1 MTMFVLQAER
11 CGALLIEVVGNLLP
25 GLAPWAAPALTAIAF
40 GLAIGLVLVMA
51 RKILLIFSRQH
62 SPGMSRLVGVLAPV
76 LRVTPRIGVVL
87 AMLLPL
93 TVPLEAVALW
103 SQVTGFTGLMLLT
116 WALYRVTGRMEDLLG
131 DLAERTRTPWDD
143 FALHLARRLLQGLI
157 PLAAFWIGVR
167 MLADQPALHVFS
179 DRLMSVAVVLA
190 IAWTA
195 IQAIHLAERLL
206 VTPEELAQADN
217 LVARRRMTQIM
228 VLRRI
233 AYMLVGIFTLASLL
247 MQFEAVRQLGTSL
260 LASAGVASLVLG
272 IAAQRTLA
280 NLLAGV
286 QIALTQPIR
295 LDDVVIVEGEWGRI
309 EDITLTYVVVA
320 LWDQR
325 RLVVPIS
332 YFIEKP
338 FQNWT
343 RTSAEILGTVTLWAR
358 HGIPVDEVRTELQ
371 RLVHGDPRWD
381 GRVAQVQMTEAAED
395 AIELRILISARD
407 ASAAWDLRCHLREHL
422 VTWLAQRPDATLP
435 VLRLANPQAG

>member
-1 MTMFVLQAER
+1 MTLHVERFGTFV
-11 CGALLIEVVGNLLP
+11 IESCREILP
-25 GLAPWAAPALTAIAF
+25 GLAPWAAPALTAIAL
-40 GLAIGLVLVMA
+40 GLIAALLLLMA
-51 RKILLIFSRQH
+51 RKALHALSHRAP
-62 SPGMSRLVGVLAPV
+62 SGVSRLLGVMAPV
-76 LRVTPRIGVVL
+76 LRVTPRIGLIL

-93 TVPLEAVALW
+93 AVPMEAVALW
-103 SQVTGFTGLMLLT
+103 SQATGLTGLILIT
-116 WALYRVTGRMEDLLG
+116 WALHRAAGRLEELLG
-131 DLAERTRTPWDD
+131 NLTQQTRTPWDD

-167 MLADQPALHVFS
+167 MLADQPALHAFS
-179 DRLMSVAVVLA
+179 DRLMGVAVVMA

-233 AYMLVGIFTLASLL
+233 AYVLVGIFTLASLL

-343 RTSAEILGTVTLWAR
+343 RTSAEILGTVTLRAR

-381 GRVAQVQMTEAAED
+381 GRVAQVQMTEAAEHS
-395 AIELRILISARD
+395 IELRILISARD

>member
-1 MTMFVLQAER
+1 MTLHIERFGTFV
-11 CGALLIEVVGNLLP
+11 IELCRDILP
-25 GLAPWAAPALTAIAF
+25 GLAPWAAPALTSIVL
-40 GLAIGLVLVMA
+40 GLITGLLLLMA
-51 RKILLIFSRQH
+51 RKALHALSHRAP
-62 SPGMSRLVGVLAPV
+62 SGVSRLLGVMAPV
-76 LRVTPRIGVVL
+76 LRVTPRIGLIL

-93 TVPLEAVALW
+93 AVPMEAVALW
-103 SQVTGFTGLMLLT
+103 SQATGLTGLILIT
-116 WALYRVTGRMEDLLG
+116 WALYRAAGRLEELLG
-131 DLAERTRTPWDD
+131 DLTQQTRTPWDD
-143 FALHLARRLLQGLI
+143 FALHLTSRILQGLI
-157 PLAAFWIGVR
+157 PLGAFWIGVR
-167 MLADQPALHVFS
+167 VLADQPSLHVLS
-179 DRLMSVAVVLA
+179 DRLMSVAVVMA

-233 AYMLVGIFTLASLL
+233 AYVLVGIFTLASLL

-320 LWDQR
+320 IWDQR

-343 RTSAEILGTVTLWAR
+343 RTSAEILGTVTLRAR

-381 GRVAQVQMTEAAED
+381 GRVAQVQMTEAAEHS
-395 AIELRILISARD
+395 IELRILISARD

>member
-1 MTMFVLQAER
+1 MTLQAER
-11 CGALLIEVVGNLLP
+11 FGSFFIDVCRDLLP
-25 GLAPWAAPALTAIAF
+25 GFAPWTASALTATTF
-40 GLAIGLVLVMA
+40 GLVTGLLLVMA
-51 RKILLIFSRQH
+51 RKALHTLSQRT
-62 SPGMSRLVGVLAPV
+62 STRMSRLLGVLAPV
-76 LRVTPRIGVVL
+76 LRVTLRIGVIL

-93 TVPLEAVALW
+93 AVPLGAVALW
-103 SQVTGFTGLMLLT
+103 SLATGISGLALVT
-116 WALYRVTGRMEDLLG
+116 WALCRSARRIEDLLG
-131 DLAERTRTPWDD
+131 DLAERTHTPWDD
-143 FALHLARRLLQGLI
+143 FAVHLARRLLQGLI
-157 PLAAFWIGVR
+157 PLAAFWLGVR
-167 MLADQPALHVFS
+167 MLADQPALHAFS
-179 DRLMSVAVVLA
+179 DRLMSVAVVMA

-233 AYMLVGIFTLASLL
+233 AYVLVGIFTLASLL

-343 RTSAEILGTVTLWAR
+343 RTSAEILGTVTLRAR

-381 GRVAQVQMTEAAED
+381 GRVAQVQMTEAAEH

-422 VTWLAQRPDATLP
+422 VTWLAQRPDTTLP
-435 VLRLANPQAG
+435 VIRLANPQAG

>member
-1 MTMFVLQAER
+1 M
-11 CGALLIEVVGNLLP
+11 P
-25 GLAPWAAPALTAIAF
+25 GLAPWAAPALTSIVL
-40 GLAIGLVLVMA
+40 GLITGLLLLMA
-51 RKILLIFSRQH
+51 RKALHALSHRAP
-62 SPGMSRLVGVLAPV
+62 SGVSRLLGVMAPV
-76 LRVTPRIGVVL
+76 LRVTPRIGLIL

-93 TVPLEAVALW
+93 AVPMEAVALW
-103 SQVTGFTGLMLLT
+103 SQATGLTGLILIT
-116 WALYRVTGRMEDLLG
+116 WALYRAAGRLEELLG
-131 DLAERTRTPWDD
+131 DLTQQTRTPWDD
-143 FALHLARRLLQGLI
+143 FALHLTSRILQGLI
-157 PLAAFWIGVR
+157 PLGAFWIGVR
-167 MLADQPALHVFS
+167 VLADQPSLHVLS
-179 DRLMSVAVVLA
+179 DRLMSVAVVMA

-233 AYMLVGIFTLASLL
+233 AYVLVGIFTLASLL

-320 LWDQR
+320 IWDQR

-343 RTSAEILGTVTLWAR
+343 RTSAEILGTVTLRAR

-381 GRVAQVQMTEAAED
+381 GRVAQVQMTEAAEHS
-395 AIELRILISARD
+395 IELRILISARD